1 MRRLLF
7 ALLLFAAASAIPA
20 PAQNGSWQNWC
31 QAGNIPANVSG
42 IASSN
47 PLQGSFPLC
56 QVEVFLTGTP
66 TTATIYSNQSGT
78 ASLANPFCANA
89 DGSFLFWSSNAGHY
103 DVTISNSPACNP
115 AASGYAQLP
124 APFTWWDVPPASGGG
139 GNIGT
144 CTQFYITDWA
154 TASTLGCVGSAIS
167 GYFPIFQNAAL
178 PIAVAPSL
186 IDSVASPVVTPLYT
200 IQCDSATTIIDRA
213 ALLRF
218 QSGASAVTIPL
229 STATGCGGLVTTAI
243 DDGAGTLTFTA
254 TAPDTLSVYT
264 GTTATDG
271 TTSFTLTNG
280 QYATLTQGFTGG
292 WEARIVMGGGGGG
305 TGAQYQSAYF
315 NPANT
320 IVGFGPGIAGTIHTS
335 QGLAAAPAML
345 PPVLVDSTA
354 SPVTTSPYTIQCDSS
369 STIIDRVHTLRF
381 RSGASAVT
389 VPLSTATGCA
399 GLVVS
404 LLGDGA
410 GTVTFTRT
418 SPDTFSVF
426 TGSTNTDGATTF
438 TLTNGQHVTL
448 AQGATGIWE
457 VVMGGGGTGSAVVN
471 VPFDSCVPAQTTNAG
486 NSFLTVNPFTHADLG
501 VWQFVLDTAADIF
514 CYLRVPHNISGT
526 AGTVIVDL
534 ASSDTT
540 GGHTAVF
547 STADNISTVRNLNVT
562 ALTADATTCT
572 YTTTTTA
579 YANTECT
586 FTVQSTLAADQFYVV
601 DIHQAASASVTSNV
615 QMPAPMLQITETF

>member
-1 MRRLLF
+1 
-7 ALLLFAAASAIPA
+7 
-20 PAQNGSWQNWC
+20 
-31 QAGNIPANVSG
+31 
-42 IASSN
+42 
-47 PLQGSFPLC
+47 
-56 QVEVFLTGTP
+56 
-66 TTATIYSNQSGT
+66 
-78 ASLANPFCANA
+78 
-89 DGSFLFWSSNAGHY
+89 
-103 DVTISNSPACNP
+103 
-115 AASGYAQLP
+115 
-124 APFTWWDVPPASGGG
+124 
-139 GNIGT
+139 
-144 CTQFYITDWA
+144 
-154 TASTLGCVGSAIS
+154 
-167 GYFPIFQNAAL
+167 
-178 PIAVAPSL
+178 
-186 IDSVASPVVTPLYT
+186 
-200 IQCDSATTIIDRA
+200 
-213 ALLRF
+213 
-218 QSGASAVTIPL
+218 
-229 STATGCGGLVTTAI
+229 
-243 DDGAGTLTFTA
+243 
-254 TAPDTLSVYT
+254 
-264 GTTATDG
+264 
-271 TTSFTLTNG
+271 
-280 QYATLTQGFTGG
+280 
-292 WEARIVMGGGGGG
+292 
-305 TGAQYQSAYF
+305 
-315 NPANT
+315 
-320 IVGFGPGIAGTIHTS
+320 
-335 QGLAAAPAML
+335 
-345 PPVLVDSTA
+345 
-354 SPVTTSPYTIQCDSS
+354 
-369 STIIDRVHTLRF
+369 
-381 RSGASAVT
+381 
-389 VPLSTATGCA
+389 VPLSTATGCP

-501 VWQFVLDTAADIF
+501 VWQFVLDTTADIF

-547 STADNISTVRNLNVT
+547 STADNISAARNLNVT

-586 FTVQSTLAADQFYVV
+586 FTVQATLAADQFYVV